1 MRNNK
6 KRTIKQEDKI
16 SKIEN
21 IGLSTFLDKVLMC
34 ESRDRRIK
42 LNVAAPWLT
51 NKMPKNSEMTSFFQ
65 GVNSTRTYKFAKSS
79 WEKIFFALRLIT
91 TRTQYFYNSE
101 AKLESGSK
109 LTCCAKKL

>member
-51 NKMPKNSEMTSFFQ
+51 NKMPKN
-65 GVNSTRTYKFAKSS
+65 
-79 WEKIFFALRLIT
+79 
-91 TRTQYFYNSE
+91 
-101 AKLESGSK
+101 
-109 LTCCAKKL
+109 